1 MKVEVHNQTVYETIH
16 FENLLNVVFDGI
28 KNDKSVQVIFVDE
41 TEIQRL
47 NYFFRQMDKPTDV
60 LSFASDEDDSLG
72 DIFICL
78 SKAEKQAKIL
88 SHSFEREVAFLAV
101 HGYLHLNG
109 FTHDTLEEEKA
120 MIKKQNE
127 ILAKANIER

>member
-1 MKVEVHNQTVYETIH
+1 MKVEVHNQTTYETIH

-60 LSFASDEDDSLG
+60 LSFASDEEDSLG
-72 DIFICL
+72 DVFICL
-78 SKAEKQAKIL
+78 SIAEKQAKTL

-101 HGYLHLNG
+101 HGYLHLEG
-109 FTHDTLEEEKA
+109 FVHDTLEEEKA